1 MQIISGITDFQL
13 NNPSAV
19 AIGKFDGVHLGHR
32 MLIEDIVR
40 YSGAHDGVK
49 SVVFTFN
56 PSPESFFAGQSFPE
70 LTTVS
75 EKRHIFERM
84 GVDVLIEFP
93 MNQDTV
99 HTSPTEFISIY
110 LVTRMKAAYIAA
122 GADISFGD
130 KGLGN
135 ADTIREGGIKFGYEC
150 NILDKVTYNGE
161 DISSTRIREA
171 VESGDMIPVTAM
183 LGSPYR
189 ITGTVSHGRH
199 LGHRLG
205 MPTANLIIPPDK
217 ITGPKGVYYSKV
229 YIGTGVY
236 ESISNVGVKP
246 TISEST
252 TQRVSDDE
260 MKTNDHMPD
269 DTESSCHSISHEP
282 SNHEWS
288 LNVCEELLCCESYI
302 YDFDSDIYG
311 DYIEVELLEFVRP
324 EMKFDSIDELKAQ
337 MERDIESGRKYHHV
351 A

>member
-13 NNPSAV
+13 NSPSAV

-40 YSGAHDGVK
+40 YSEEHGGVK

-93 MNQDTV
+93 MDQDTV
-99 HTSPTEFISIY
+99 HTSPKEFISVY
-110 LVTRMKAAYIAA
+110 LVTKMKAAYIAA
-122 GADISFGD
+122 GSDISFGD

-135 ADTIREGGIKFGYEC
+135 ADTIREGGIKFGYES
-150 NILDKVTYNGE
+150 NIHDKITYNGE

-171 VESGDMIPVTAM
+171 VESGDMITASAM

-189 ITGTVSHGRH
+189 VTGTVSHGRH

-229 YIGTGVY
+229 FTGTGVY
-236 ESISNVGVKP
+236 ASISNVGIKP
-246 TISEST
+246 TISESG
-252 TQRVSDDE
+252 
-260 MKTNDHMPD
+260 
-269 DTESSCHSISHEP
+269 SS
-282 SNHEWS
+282 EWS

-311 DYIEVELLEFVRP
+311 DYIEVELLEFIRP
-324 EMKFDSIDELKAQ
+324 EMRFDSIDELKAQ
-337 MERDIESGRKYHHV
+337 MERDIESGKKYHHLF
-351 A
+351 